1 MPNTAKFTTSR
12 SIVSLA
18 DRTTRQTNEHRTRRI
33 LFDRAGGGVHGV
45 RALGPVARLA
55 ALVGGLVG
63 FRARARHPLRA
74 GLPPHTASTILGA
87 QRTPWEARHGH
98 HDPADHHSDRPAR
111 WRWRLLRP
119 WPLVVGTKK
128 PRREPGLSRVGNAA
142 ISARRGRRVK
152 RPSDTARLAAAASTR
167 YPNRRRP
174 RAS

>member
-74 GLPPHTASTILGA
+74 GLPPHTASTIRRAAHTLGA
-87 QRTPWEARHGH
+87 QHGH
-98 HDPADHHSDRPAR
+98 HDPADHYSCHRAR

>member
-87 QRTPWEARHGH
+87 QRTPWER
-98 HDPADHHSDRPAR
+98 DMDTTT
-111 WRWRLLRP
+111 LLIIILIVL
-119 WPLVVGTKK
+119 LVG
-128 PRREPGLSRVGNAA
+128 GGGFYG
-142 ISARRGRRVK
+142 RGRWW
-152 RPSDTARLAAAASTR
+152 
-167 YPNRRRP
+167 
-174 RAS
+174 